1 MEVQS
6 VQERRPDSEGVC
18 GFVVSLL
25 ASVSGH
31 LPLRVHIHD
40 DADARGGTHI
50 GTTGR
55 VSGGSI
61 GAAAS
66 VRGSRQHPV
75 DCDGRPR
82 QSHRTAAVQLFGS
95 NRRANALVG
104 R

>member
-1 MEVQS
+1 MQG
-6 VQERRPDSEGVC
+6 RRPDSEGVC

-25 ASVSGH
+25 APVSGH

-40 DADARGGTHI
+40 DADARGRTHI
-50 GTTGR
+50 GAAGR
-55 VSGGSI
+55 VSGRPL

-82 QSHRTAAVQLFGS
+82 QSHRPAAVQLFGPS
-95 NRRANALVG
+95 RRANALVG
-104 R
+104 H